1 MYINT
6 NEILMSIALLNTLAA
21 KLKNGIVAL
30 SEVEKKDYANRKKD
44 FAEKIVYDESFPL
57 GREVKWRS
65 GKGFE
70 IGNCFF
76 IIKEVDS
83 YDSDDRIY
91 DDRIYYDKKST
102 GIEGTFALIV
112 CSCDKDDEIYF
123 EPYIE
128 VTLKD
133 YEDNPII
140 IKSGSWCV

>member
-21 KLKNGIVAL
+21 KLKNGIIAL
-30 SEVEKKDYANRKKD
+30 SEVEKKDYAKRKKD
-44 FAEKIVYDESFPL
+44 FAEKIVYDENSPL
-57 GREVKWRS
+57 GREVKWRD

-70 IGNCFF
+70 VGGCFS

-91 DDRIYYDKKST
+91 YDKEST
-102 GIEGTFALIV
+102 GIEGTFTVIV

-128 VTLKD
+128 VMLKD